1 MTLTQ
6 SFSFFLV
13 HNSVTRKIYRF
24 SYLLSILVQLKRTKK
39 ALTPLLVECAIKTQ
53 INEFSIIKI
62 TINSILASRRFLTL
76 YWGSYIAVNTLSRFF
91 TYIIFFFLYVRFKY
105 NILQILFGWIRKVL
119 LCITIFMLFYRKCV
133 RGSPTQYHYIN

>member
-62 TINSILASRRFLTL
+62 TINSILASRRFLTF

-91 TYIIFFFLYVRFKY
+91 TYIIFFFCTSDLNIIYCKFCLDGSERYYFVSRFLCC
-105 NILQILFGWIRKVL
+105 LQQMR
-119 LCITIFMLFYRKCV
+119 TRA
-133 RGSPTQYHYIN
+133 PTQYLYIN